1 VQAQGFTF
9 WQLMMDRRLRP
20 LLRTRWTGQFTDG
33 IFQSALASFVL
44 FSPERQAS
52 ALSAA
57 VAFAVVLLPYS
68 IVGPMVG
75 TLLDRFSRQRAVL
88 FSNLTRSLT
97 LTYIAFLIFQGRTGI
112 ELTIFVLVAFGVN
125 RLILAGLS
133 AGLPLVAPKS
143 SLIAAN
149 ALAVTAGSVWVVLGG
164 GMGLLIRRI
173 SDAVTTADHADGYL
187 ILAASGG
194 YLLAALFASMM
205 KKSEIGP
212 LPHQLRKA
220 SLLEGF
226 IEVRE
231 GFKFLAIHQD
241 AARGIFATAI
251 HRGGI
256 TALTL
261 TAMLLERNTFN
272 DPADSEAG
280 LAGLSIALSFA
291 AIGFTIGALI
301 APLGVR
307 WTGRH
312 RWMRLSMF
320 AATFGTLILVIDRNQ
335 ILLCAAAFT
344 TGLFGQS
351 VKVTNDALVQSK
363 ISDEFRGRVF
373 AVYDVVVNGSI
384 VSFSIISALLLPQSG
399 DSWLVPSL
407 VALTYLL
414 VAAIVLRPKKFF
426 LKGGDD
432 SLNRLGDVSASD

>member
-1 VQAQGFTF
+1 VQAKGATF
-9 WQLMMDRRLRP
+9 WQLIMDRRLRP

-33 IFQSALASFVL
+33 IFQSALASFIL

-57 VAFAVVLLPYS
+57 LAFAVVLLPYS

-97 LTYIAFLIFQGRTGI
+97 LLFIALLIFQGRTGI
-112 ELTIFVLVAFGVN
+112 ELTVFVLIAFGVN

-133 AGLPLVAPKS
+133 AGLPLVAPQS

-149 ALAVTAGSVWVVLGG
+149 ALAVTGGSVWVVLGG
-164 GMGLLIRRI
+164 GLGLLIRRI
-173 SDAVTTADHADGYL
+173 TDAFASADHADAYL
-187 ILAASGG
+187 ILAATLG
-194 YLLAALFASMM
+194 YLTAALFASLM

-212 LPHQLRKA
+212 APHQIRKA

-241 AARGIFATAI
+241 AARGIAATAI

-272 DPADSEAG
+272 DPSDSEAG

-301 APLGVR
+301 APMGVR

-320 AATFGTLILVIDRNQ
+320 AATLGTLILVFDRNQ

-344 TGLFGQS
+344 VGLFGQS

-373 AVYDVVVNGSI
+373 AVYDVVVNGCI
-384 VSFSIISALLLPQSG
+384 VSFAIISALLLPQSG

-407 VALTYLL
+407 IALTYLF
-414 VAAIVLRPKKFF
+414 VATILLRPSRFF
-426 LKGGDD
+426 LKGDG
-432 SLNRLGDVSASD
+432 GSATN

>member
-1 VQAQGFTF
+1 VQEKGFTF
-9 WQLMMDRRLRP
+9 WQLISDRRLRP

-33 IFQSALASFVL
+33 IFQSALASFIL
-44 FSPERQAS
+44 FSPERQAN

-57 VAFAVVLLPYS
+57 LAFAVVLLPYS

-88 FSNLTRSLT
+88 FSNLSRAIT
-97 LTYIAFLIFQGRTGI
+97 LIFIALLIFQGRTGL
-112 ELTIFVLVAFGVN
+112 ELTIFVLIAFGVN

-133 AGLPLVAPKS
+133 AGLPLVAPRS

-149 ALAVTAGSVWVVLGG
+149 ALAVTGGSVWVVLGG

-173 SDAVTTADHADGYL
+173 TDSVTSADHADAYL
-187 ILAASGG
+187 ILAASCG
-194 YLLAALFASMM
+194 YLIAATFASMM

-212 LPHQLRKA
+212 LPHQVRKG

-231 GFKFLAIHQD
+231 GFAFLARHQD

-272 DPADSEAG
+272 DPNDAEAG

-291 AIGFTIGALI
+291 AVGFTIGALI

-320 AATFGTLILVIDRNQ
+320 AAAFGAMILTIDRNQ

-384 VSFSIISALLLPQSG
+384 VSCSIIAALLLPQSG
-399 DSWLVPSL
+399 DTWLVPTL
-407 VALTYLL
+407 VALSYLL
-414 VAAIVLRPKKFF
+414 VALITLRPAKFF
-426 LKGGDD
+426 LKGGDVPAT
-432 SLNRLGDVSASD
+432 N

>member
-1 VQAQGFTF
+1 
-9 WQLMMDRRLRP
+9 MDRRLRP

-33 IFQSALASFVL
+33 IFQSALASFIL

-57 VAFAVVLLPYS
+57 LAFAVVLLPYS

-97 LTYIAFLIFQGRTGI
+97 LLFIALLIFQGRTGI
-112 ELTIFVLVAFGVN
+112 ELTVFVLIAFGVN

-133 AGLPLVAPKS
+133 AGLPLVAPQS

-149 ALAVTAGSVWVVLGG
+149 ALAVTGGSVWVVLGG
-164 GMGLLIRRI
+164 GLGLLIRRI
-173 SDAVTTADHADGYL
+173 TDAFASADHADAYL
-187 ILAASGG
+187 ILAATLG
-194 YLLAALFASMM
+194 YLTAALFASLM

-212 LPHQLRKA
+212 APHQIRKA

-241 AARGIFATAI
+241 AARGIAATAI

-272 DPADSEAG
+272 DPSDSEAG

-301 APLGVR
+301 APMGVR

-320 AATFGTLILVIDRNQ
+320 AATLGTLILVFDRNQ

-344 TGLFGQS
+344 VGLFGQS

-373 AVYDVVVNGSI
+373 AVYDVVVNGCI
-384 VSFSIISALLLPQSG
+384 VSFAIISALLLPQSG

-407 VALTYLL
+407 IALTYLF
-414 VAAIVLRPKKFF
+414 VATILLRPSRFF
-426 LKGGDD
+426 LKGDG
-432 SLNRLGDVSASD
+432 GSATN

>member
-1 VQAQGFTF
+1 
-9 WQLMMDRRLRP
+9 MIDRRLRP

-52 ALSAA
+52 AINAA

-68 IVGPMVG
+68 VVGPMVG

-88 FSNLTRSLT
+88 FSNLTRSAT
-97 LTYIAFLIFQGRTGI
+97 LIFIALLIFQGHTGV

-133 AGLPLVAPKS
+133 AGLPLVAPKE

-149 ALAVTAGSVWVVLGG
+149 ALAVTGGSVWVVLGG
-164 GMGLLIRRI
+164 GMGLLIRRFT
-173 SDAVTTADHADGYL
+173 DALTTADHADGFLIIAAALGYL
-187 ILAASGG
+187 I
-194 YLLAALFASMM
+194 AALFASMM

-212 LPHQLRKA
+212 APHQFRKA
-220 SLLEGF
+220 SLAEGF

-241 AARGIFATAI
+241 AARGIIATAI

-272 DPADSEAG
+272 DPANSDAG
-280 LAGLSIALSFA
+280 LAGLSIALSCA

-301 APLGVR
+301 APIGVR

-320 AATFGTLILVIDRNQ
+320 AASAGTMILVIDRNQ

-373 AVYDVVVNGSI
+373 AVYDVVVNASI
-384 VSFSIISALLLPQSG
+384 VSFAIAAALLLPQSG

-407 VALTYLL
+407 VAATYFLI
-414 VAAIVLRPKKFF
+414 AIIILRPAKFF
-426 LKGGDD
+426 LKGGDV
-432 SLNRLGDVSASD
+432 NATTP

>member
-1 VQAQGFTF
+1 
-9 WQLMMDRRLRP
+9 
-20 LLRTRWTGQFTDG
+20 
-33 IFQSALASFVL
+33 
-44 FSPERQAS
+44 
-52 ALSAA
+52 
-57 VAFAVVLLPYS
+57 
-68 IVGPMVG
+68 
-75 TLLDRFSRQRAVL
+75 
-88 FSNLTRSLT
+88 
-97 LTYIAFLIFQGRTGI
+97 
-112 ELTIFVLVAFGVN
+112 
-125 RLILAGLS
+125 
-133 AGLPLVAPKS
+133 
-143 SLIAAN
+143 
-149 ALAVTAGSVWVVLGG
+149 
-164 GMGLLIRRI
+164 
-173 SDAVTTADHADGYL
+173 
-187 ILAASGG
+187 
-194 YLLAALFASMM
+194 M

-212 LPHQLRKA
+212 APHQIRKA

-231 GFKFLAIHQD
+231 GFKFLVIHQD
-241 AARGIFATAI
+241 AARGIIATAI

-272 DPADSEAG
+272 DPTDSEAG

-301 APLGVR
+301 APMGVR

-320 AATFGTLILVIDRNQ
+320 AATLGTLILVIDRNQ

-384 VSFSIISALLLPQSG
+384 VTFAIVSALLLPQSG
-399 DSWLVPSL
+399 DSWLVPL
-407 VALTYLL
+407 LIALTYYL
-414 VAAIVLRPKKFF
+414 VTTVLLRPKKFF
-426 LKGGDD
+426 LKGGDV
-432 SLNRLGDVSASD
+432 NATTP

>member
-1 VQAQGFTF
+1 MQEKSFTF
-9 WQLMMDRRLRP
+9 WQLVTDRRLRP

-52 ALSAA
+52 ALNAA
-57 VAFAVVLLPYS
+57 LAFAVVLLPYS

-88 FSNLTRSLT
+88 FSNLSRATT
-97 LTYIAFLIFQGRTGI
+97 LIFIALLIFQGRTGL
-112 ELTIFVLVAFGVN
+112 ELTIFVLIAFGVN

-133 AGLPLVAPKS
+133 AGLPLVAPPS

-149 ALAVTAGSVWVVLGG
+149 ALAVTGGSVWVVLGG

-173 SDAVTTADHADGYL
+173 TDAVATADHADGYL
-187 ILAASGG
+187 ILAASLG
-194 YLLAALFASMM
+194 YLIAATFAALM

-212 LPHQLRKA
+212 LPHQIKKA

-226 IEVRE
+226 VEVRE
-231 GFKFLAIHQD
+231 GFAFLARHQD

-280 LAGLSIALSFA
+280 LAGLSIALSCA
-291 AIGFTIGALI
+291 AIGFTIGALV

-320 AATFGTLILVIDRNQ
+320 AAAAGAMILTIDRNQ

-344 TGLFGQS
+344 TGLFGQG

-384 VSFSIISALLLPQSG
+384 VTCAIIAALLLPQSG
-399 DSWLVPSL
+399 DTWLVPTL
-407 VALTYLL
+407 VALSYLL
-414 VAAIVLRPKKFF
+414 VALITLRPAKFF
-426 LKGGDD
+426 LRGD
-432 SLNRLGDVSASD
+432 STASGYSTTA

>member
-1 VQAQGFTF
+1 MQAKSFTF
-9 WQLMMDRRLRP
+9 WQLITDRRLRP

-44 FSPERQAS
+44 FSPERQAN

-88 FSNLTRSLT
+88 FSNLSRSFT
-97 LTYIAFLIFQGRTGI
+97 LIFIALLIFQGRTGL
-112 ELTIFVLVAFGVN
+112 ELTIFVLIAFGVN

-133 AGLPLVAPKS
+133 AGLPLVAPPS

-149 ALAVTAGSVWVVLGG
+149 ALAVTGGSVWVVLGG
-164 GMGLLIRRI
+164 GVGLLIRKI
-173 SDAVTTADHADGYL
+173 TDAVTTADHADGYL
-187 ILAASGG
+187 ILAASLG
-194 YLLAALFASMM
+194 YLIAATFAAMM

-212 LPHQLRKA
+212 LPHQIKKA

-231 GFKFLAIHQD
+231 GFAFLSRHQD

-256 TALTL
+256 TALVL

-272 DPADSEAG
+272 NPRDSEAG

-312 RWMRLSMF
+312 RWMRLSML
-320 AATFGTLILVIDRNQ
+320 AASAGVMILTIDRNQ

-373 AVYDVVVNGSI
+373 AVYDVVVNASI
-384 VSFSIISALLLPQSG
+384 VSCAIIAALLLPQSG
-399 DSWLVPSL
+399 DSWLVPTL
-407 VALTYLL
+407 VAASYLL
-414 VAAIVLRPKKFF
+414 VALITLRPAKFF
-426 LKGGDD
+426 LRGDMSVND
-432 SLNRLGDVSASD
+432 

>member
-1 VQAQGFTF
+1 MQEKGFTF
-9 WQLMMDRRLRP
+9 WQLITDRRLRP

-33 IFQSALASFVL
+33 IFQSALASFIL
-44 FSPERQAS
+44 FSPERQAN

-57 VAFAVVLLPYS
+57 LAFAVVLLPYS

-88 FSNLTRSLT
+88 FSNLSRAIT
-97 LTYIAFLIFQGRTGI
+97 LIFIALLIFQGRTGL
-112 ELTIFVLVAFGVN
+112 ELTIFVLIAFGVN

-133 AGLPLVAPKS
+133 AGLPLVAPRS

-149 ALAVTAGSVWVVLGG
+149 ALAVTGGSVWVVLGG

-173 SDAVTTADHADGYL
+173 TDSVTSADHADAYL
-187 ILAASGG
+187 ILAASCG
-194 YLLAALFASMM
+194 YLIAATFASMM

-212 LPHQLRKA
+212 LPHQVRKG

-231 GFKFLAIHQD
+231 GFAFLARHQD

-272 DPADSEAG
+272 DPNDAEAG

-320 AATFGTLILVIDRNQ
+320 AAAFGAMILTIDRNQ

-373 AVYDVVVNGSI
+373 AVYDVVVNASI
-384 VSFSIISALLLPQSG
+384 VSYSIIAALLLPQSG
-399 DSWLVPSL
+399 DTWLVPTL
-407 VALTYLL
+407 VALSYLL
-414 VAAIVLRPKKFF
+414 VALITLRPAKFF
-426 LKGGDD
+426 LKGGDVPAT
-432 SLNRLGDVSASD
+432 N

>member
-1 VQAQGFTF
+1 
-9 WQLMMDRRLRP
+9 MIDRSLRP

-52 ALSAA
+52 AINAA
-57 VAFAVVLLPYS
+57 VAFTVVLLPYS
-68 IVGPMVG
+68 VVGPMVG

-88 FSNLTRSLT
+88 FSNLTRSAT
-97 LTYIAFLIFQGRTGI
+97 LIFIALLIFQGHTGV

-133 AGLPLVAPKS
+133 AGLPLVAPKE

-149 ALAVTAGSVWVVLGG
+149 ALAVTGGSVWVVLGG
-164 GMGLLIRRI
+164 GMGLLIRRFT
-173 SDAVTTADHADGYL
+173 DALTTADHADGFLIIAAALGYL
-187 ILAASGG
+187 I
-194 YLLAALFASMM
+194 AALFASMM

-212 LPHQLRKA
+212 APHQVRKA
-220 SLLEGF
+220 SLAEGF

-241 AARGIFATAI
+241 AARGIIATAI

-272 DPADSEAG
+272 DPANSDAG
-280 LAGLSIALSFA
+280 LAGLSIALSCA

-301 APLGVR
+301 APIGVR

-320 AATFGTLILVIDRNQ
+320 AASAGTMILVIDRNQ

-373 AVYDVVVNGSI
+373 AVYDVVVNASI
-384 VSFSIISALLLPQSG
+384 VSFAIAAALLLPQSG
-399 DSWLVPSL
+399 DSWLVPTL
-407 VALTYLL
+407 VAVTYFLI
-414 VAAIVLRPKKFF
+414 AIIILRPAKFF
-426 LKGGDD
+426 LKGGDV
-432 SLNRLGDVSASD
+432 NATTP

>member
-1 VQAQGFTF
+1 
-9 WQLMMDRRLRP
+9 
-20 LLRTRWTGQFTDG
+20 
-33 IFQSALASFVL
+33 
-44 FSPERQAS
+44 
-52 ALSAA
+52 
-57 VAFAVVLLPYS
+57 
-68 IVGPMVG
+68 MVG

-88 FSNLTRSLT
+88 FSNLTRSAT
-97 LTYIAFLIFQGRTGI
+97 LIYIALLIFQGRTGV
-112 ELTIFVLVAFGVN
+112 ELTAFVLIAFGVN

-133 AGLPLVAPKS
+133 AGLPLVAPSS

-149 ALAVTAGSVWVVLGG
+149 ALAVTGGSVWVVLGG
-164 GMGLLIRRI
+164 GMGLLIRRLT
-173 SDAVTTADHADGYL
+173 DAFTTADHADGYL

-194 YLLAALFASMM
+194 YLMAALFASMM

-212 LPHQLRKA
+212 APHQIRKA
-220 SLLEGF
+220 SLTEGF

-231 GFKFLAIHQD
+231 GFKFLAVHQD
-241 AARGIFATAI
+241 AARGIITTAI

-280 LAGLSIALSFA
+280 LAGLSVALSFA
-291 AIGFTIGALI
+291 AIGFTIGALV
-301 APLGVR
+301 APMGVR

-320 AATFGTLILVIDRNQ
+320 AAAFGTLILVIDRNQ

-373 AVYDVVVNGSI
+373 AVYDVVVNGCI
-384 VSFSIISALLLPQSG
+384 VSFAIISALLLPQSG

-407 VALTYLL
+407 VSLSYLL
-414 VAAIVLRPKKFF
+414 VATFLLRPKKFF
-426 LKGGDD
+426 LKGGDV
-432 SLNRLGDVSASD
+432 NATTP

>member
-1 VQAQGFTF
+1 MQAQGLTF
-9 WQLMMDRRLRP
+9 WQLIVDRRLRP

-52 ALSAA
+52 ALNAA

-88 FSNLTRSLT
+88 FSNLTRAIT
-97 LTYIAFLIFQGRTGI
+97 LLYIALLIFQGRTGV

-149 ALAVTAGSVWVVLGG
+149 ALAVTGGSVWVVLGG
-164 GMGLLIRRI
+164 GMGLLIRRFT
-173 SDAVTTADHADGYL
+173 DAVATADHADGYL

-212 LPHQLRKA
+212 EPHQIRKA
-220 SLLEGF
+220 SILEGF

-231 GFKFLAIHQD
+231 GFKFLVIHQD

-256 TALTL
+256 TGLTL

-272 DPADSEAG
+272 DPNNSDAG

-291 AIGFTIGALI
+291 AVGFTIGALI
-301 APLGVR
+301 APMGVR

-320 AATFGTLILVIDRNQ
+320 AAACGAMILVIDRNQ
-335 ILLCAAAFT
+335 ILLCAAAFS

-384 VSFSIISALLLPQSG
+384 VIFSIISALLLPQSG

-407 VALTYLL
+407 VALSYFL
-414 VAAIVLRPKKFF
+414 VATIALRPKKFF
-426 LKGGDD
+426 LKGGDV
-432 SLNRLGDVSASD
+432 SLNRLGDVSANG

>member
-1 VQAQGFTF
+1 VQAKSFTF
-9 WQLMMDRRLRP
+9 WQLITDRRLRP

-44 FSPERQAS
+44 FSPERQAN

-88 FSNLTRSLT
+88 FSNLSRSFT
-97 LTYIAFLIFQGRTGI
+97 LIFIALLIFQGRTGL
-112 ELTIFVLVAFGVN
+112 ELTIFVLIAFGVN

-133 AGLPLVAPKS
+133 AGLPLVAPPS

-149 ALAVTAGSVWVVLGG
+149 ALAVTGGSVWVVLGG
-164 GMGLLIRRI
+164 GVGLLIRKI
-173 SDAVTTADHADGYL
+173 TDAVTTADHADGYL
-187 ILAASGG
+187 ILAASLG
-194 YLLAALFASMM
+194 YLIAATFAAMM

-212 LPHQLRKA
+212 LPHQIKKA

-231 GFKFLAIHQD
+231 GFAFLSRHQD

-256 TALTL
+256 TALVL

-272 DPADSEAG
+272 NPRDSEAG

-312 RWMRLSMF
+312 RWMRLSML
-320 AATFGTLILVIDRNQ
+320 AASAGVMILTIDRNQ

-373 AVYDVVVNGSI
+373 AVYDVVVNASI
-384 VSFSIISALLLPQSG
+384 VSCAIIAALLLPQSG
-399 DSWLVPSL
+399 DSWLVPTL
-407 VALTYLL
+407 VAASYLL
-414 VAAIVLRPKKFF
+414 VALITLRPAKFF
-426 LKGGDD
+426 LRGDMSVND
-432 SLNRLGDVSASD
+432 

>member
-1 VQAQGFTF
+1 MQEKGFTF
-9 WQLMMDRRLRP
+9 WQLITDRRLRP

-33 IFQSALASFVL
+33 IFQSALASFIL
-44 FSPERQAS
+44 FSPERQAN

-57 VAFAVVLLPYS
+57 LAFAVVLLPYS

-88 FSNLTRSLT
+88 FSNLSRAIT
-97 LTYIAFLIFQGRTGI
+97 LIFIALLIFQGRTGL
-112 ELTIFVLVAFGVN
+112 ELTIFVLIAFGVN

-133 AGLPLVAPKS
+133 AGLPLVAPRS

-149 ALAVTAGSVWVVLGG
+149 ALAVTGGSVWVVLGG
-164 GMGLLIRRI
+164 GLGLLIRRI
-173 SDAVTTADHADGYL
+173 TDSVTSADHADAYLIIAASCGYL
-187 ILAASGG
+187 IAAT
-194 YLLAALFASMM
+194 FASMM

-212 LPHQLRKA
+212 LPHQVRKG

-231 GFKFLAIHQD
+231 GFAFLIRHQD

-272 DPADSEAG
+272 DPNDAEAG

-291 AIGFTIGALI
+291 AIGFTIGALV

-312 RWMRLSMF
+312 RWIRLSML
-320 AATFGTLILVIDRNQ
+320 AAAFGSMILTIDRNQ

-384 VSFSIISALLLPQSG
+384 VSCSIIAALLLPQSG
-399 DSWLVPSL
+399 DTWLVPTL
-407 VALTYLL
+407 VGVSYLL
-414 VAAIVLRPKKFF
+414 VALITLRPAKFF
-426 LKGGDD
+426 LKGGDVPAT
-432 SLNRLGDVSASD
+432 N

>member
-1 VQAQGFTF
+1 MLERGFTF
-9 WQLMMDRRLRP
+9 WELIRDRRLRP

-52 ALSAA
+52 ALNAA
-57 VAFAVVLLPYS
+57 IAFAVVLLPYS

-88 FSNLTRSLT
+88 FSNLTRALT
-97 LTYIAFLIFQGRTGI
+97 LLFIALLIFQGRTGV

-149 ALAVTAGSVWVVLGG
+149 ALAVTGGSVWVVLGG
-164 GMGLLIRRI
+164 GMGLLIRRFT
-173 SDAVTTADHADGYL
+173 DAITSADHADGYL
-187 ILAASGG
+187 ILAAATG
-194 YLLAALFASMM
+194 YLLAALFASIM

-212 LPHQLRKA
+212 LAHQIKKA
-220 SLLEGF
+220 SLAEGF

-231 GFKFLAIHQD
+231 GFKFLRIHQD
-241 AARGIFATAI
+241 AARGIAATAI

-272 DPADSEAG
+272 DPSNSDAG
-280 LAGLSIALSFA
+280 LAGLSIALSCA

-301 APLGVR
+301 APIGVR

-320 AATFGTLILVIDRNQ
+320 AAAIGTLILVIDRNQ

-384 VSFSIISALLLPQSG
+384 VTFSIISALLLPQSG
-399 DSWLVPSL
+399 DSWFVPTL
-407 VALTYLL
+407 VAVTYLL
-414 VAAIVLRPKKFF
+414 IAGVVLRPQKFF
-426 LKGGDD
+426 LKDGGE
-432 SLNRLGDVSASD
+432 NATTP

>member
-1 VQAQGFTF
+1 MA
-9 WQLMMDRRLRP
+9 DKALRP
-20 LLRTRWTGQFTDG
+20 LLQTRWTGQFTDG

-52 ALSAA
+52 ALNAA

-88 FSNLTRSLT
+88 YSNLTRAFT
-97 LTYIAFLIFQGRTGI
+97 LLFIALLIFQGHTGI
-112 ELTIFVLVAFGVN
+112 ELTIFVLIAFGVN

-133 AGLPLVAPKS
+133 AGLPLVAPPS

-149 ALAVTAGSVWVVLGG
+149 ALAVTGGSVWVVLGG

-173 SDAVTTADHADGYL
+173 TDTFASADHTDGYL
-187 ILAASGG
+187 VLTAAGG
-194 YLLAALFASMM
+194 YLIAALFTAMM
-205 KKSEIGP
+205 KKDEIGP
-212 LPHQLRKA
+212 APHQIRKA

-261 TAMLLERNTFN
+261 TAMLLERNTFH
-272 DPADSEAG
+272 DPKNSDAG
-280 LAGLSIALSFA
+280 LAGLSIALSIA
-291 AIGFTIGALI
+291 AVGFTIGALI
-301 APLGVR
+301 APMGVR
-307 WTGRH
+307 WIGRH
-312 RWMRLSMF
+312 RWIRLSMF
-320 AATFGTLILVIDRNQ
+320 AASFGLLFLLIDRTQ
-335 ILLCAAAFT
+335 TLLCVTAFT

-373 AVYDVVVNGSI
+373 AVYDVVVNGLI
-384 VSFSIISALLLPQSG
+384 VSFAIIAAVLLPQSG
-399 DSWLVPSL
+399 DSWAVPF
-407 VALTYLL
+407 L
-414 VAAIVLRPKKFF
+414 VAATFFAVALITLRPRKFF
-426 LKGGDD
+426 LKGGDVPAT
-432 SLNRLGDVSASD
+432 N

>member
-1 VQAQGFTF
+1 VQVKSFSF
-9 WQLMMDRRLRP
+9 WQLMSDRRLRP
-20 LLRTRWTGQFTDG
+20 ILRTRWTGQFTDG
-33 IFQSALASFVL
+33 IFQSALATFVL
-44 FSPERQAS
+44 FSPERQAN
-52 ALSAA
+52 ALNAA

-68 IVGPMVG
+68 VVGPMVG

-88 FSNLTRSLT
+88 FSNLTRTIT
-97 LTYIAFLIFQGRTGI
+97 LLFIALLIFQGRTGV
-112 ELTIFVLVAFGVN
+112 ELTIFVLIAFGVN

-133 AGLPLVAPKS
+133 AGLPLVAPPS

-149 ALAVTAGSVWVVLGG
+149 ALAVTGGSVWVVLGG
-164 GMGLLIRRI
+164 GMGLLIRRFT
-173 SDAVTTADHADGYL
+173 DAIATADHADGYL
-187 ILAASGG
+187 ILAAAVG
-194 YLLAALFASMM
+194 YLAAALFAAMM
-205 KKSEIGP
+205 KREEIGP
-212 LPHQLRKA
+212 APHQIRKA

-226 IEVRE
+226 VEVRE
-231 GFKFLAIHQD
+231 GFRFLAHHQD

-272 DPADSEAG
+272 DPTNSDAG
-280 LAGLSIALSFA
+280 LAGLSITLSIA
-291 AIGFTIGALI
+291 AVGFTIGALI

-307 WTGRH
+307 WIGRH

-320 AATFGTLILVIDRNQ
+320 AAALGTLILTIDRDQ

-384 VSFSIISALLLPQSG
+384 VSCAIIAALLLPQSG
-399 DSWLVPSL
+399 DSWLVPTL
-407 VALTYLL
+407 VGASYFAIALIT
-414 VAAIVLRPKKFF
+414 LRPSRFF
-426 LKGGDD
+426 LKDGGG
-432 SLNRLGDVSASD
+432 LATTP